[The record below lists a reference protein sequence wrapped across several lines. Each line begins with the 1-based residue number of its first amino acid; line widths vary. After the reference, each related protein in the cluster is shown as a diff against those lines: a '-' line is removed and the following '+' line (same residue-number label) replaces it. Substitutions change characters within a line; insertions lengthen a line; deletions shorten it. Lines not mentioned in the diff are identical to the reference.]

1 MLPTTLRNAL
11 LSIAVFLPA
20 HVLADDDDS
29 SDVVT
34 FQFSACVSTCLGN
47 TGYSMDGEDNQKEMC
62 KASRDGLLEAIIACT
77 VSNCLEDLAAIE
89 STLLQPMQTGCKEL
103 EKPVSDDE
111 IEDAANAAVNI
122 QITLAASTSTS
133 TTSSS
138 STEPAATT
146 STDPSFQP
154 FGVETEMLTAPY
166 LSATPI
172 PVETPA
178 PVEPAPEATTP
189 IPAPTTVIVPTI
201 TEPEPVIPVQTQTS
215 TSELVIPSETQP
227 PPELVTSAEPSSMTA
242 AAIVPVAQIT
252 DISPERP
259 APEATTAAEPP
270 SDPAPSP
277 QPASVSASTAAGDH
291 ANKIQPETTS
301 ATTIVKPTSTDN
313 AYTQAQPTTA
323 LAQAAPE
330 NTPVADATTSAQAS
344 KTEGHGSKVTPTD
357 AGDSSSSSHD
367 SGGDDEEDSSSS
379 GETSST
385 ATADIS
391 GELVLATGT
400 PTASSASGFATSIT
414 AVTASP
420 SASGTGAASS
430 DDVDDGLGGGS
441 PFSVVM
447 ASAARGDAPC
457 RWAAPLFATMGTFAS
472 LML

>member
-1 MLPTTLRNAL
+1 MLPTTLRDAL

-77 VSNCLEDLAAIE
+77 VSNCLEDFAAIE
-89 STLLQPMQTGCKEL
+89 STLLQPMQTGCKKL

-138 STEPAATT
+138 STEPAVTT
-146 STDPSFQP
+146 SIDPNFQP
-154 FGVETEMLTAPY
+154 LGVETEMLTAPY
-166 LSATPI
+166 LPATTV

-178 PVEPAPEATTP
+178 PVEPAVEATAP
-189 IPAPTTVIVPTI
+189 VPAPTTVTVPII
-201 TEPEPVIPVQTQTS
+201 TDPEPIIPVETQTS

-227 PPELVTSAEPSSMTA
+227 PPEPVTSAEPSSMTL

-252 DISPERP
+252 DISPEQP
-259 APEATTAAEPP
+259 APEPTTAAEPP

-277 QPASVSASTAAGDH
+277 QPASASTSTAAGDH
-291 ANKIQPETTS
+291 ANKIQPENTL
-301 ATTIVKPTSTDN
+301 ATTIAKPTSTDN
-313 AYTQAQPTTA
+313 AKTQAQPTTA
-323 LAQAAPE
+323 LGQAA
-330 NTPVADATTSAQAS
+330 NNASPVADATTSTQAS
-344 KTEGHGSKVTPTD
+344 KTEGHGSKATHTD
-357 AGDSSSSSHD
+357 AGEPSSSHD
-367 SGGDDEEDSSSS
+367 SDDDEEGEDSSSS
-379 GETSST
+379 ETSST

-400 PTASSASGFATSIT
+400 PTASSASGFATSVVT

-420 SASGTGAASS
+420 SASGTGTASS

-447 ASAARGDAPC
+447 ASAALRSAPC
-457 RWAAPLFATMGTFAS
+457 WWASLFATMGMFAS